1 MLCLLLLWVY
11 CFIGNLQSICSATH
25 IIWPCLIHFQFLF
38 QKKMS
43 FVSRQ
48 LRRSCLFSL
57 VKFFYSDT
65 GIGWTLWNGLDCKAH
80 ESKLFAQLWIKVVC
94 TTLIQVQVAC
104 TTQSSVFPQLCSTKA
119 GIHLKNLIIK
129 FLDPCWM
136 IPIPYH
142 SPCSEKV
149 FKNYWADNGP
159 RHCYWTVTLRTAWA
173 G

>member
-65 GIGWTLWNGLDCKAH
+65 GIGWTLCNGLDCKAH
-80 ESKLFAQLWIKVVC
+80 ESKTAFPMLTIKSTNQKYQSKSQSKYQLWYNNIYTSILQKQQLKCGILHSHVSKYTGLQKIKIIAWFEIFDMNLARVWIC
-94 TTLIQVQVAC
+94 EKTL
-104 TTQSSVFPQLCSTKA
+104 F
-119 GIHLKNLIIK
+119 
-129 FLDPCWM
+129 
-136 IPIPYH
+136 
-142 SPCSEKV
+142 
-149 FKNYWADNGP
+149 
-159 RHCYWTVTLRTAWA
+159 WTV
-173 G
+173 